1 MIYLTTNERKIQ
13 LLFMLS
19 ETNSQDGSVEGQEVT
34 ASVFTH
40 VHLMLVLYRGTT
52 LALSIWWDREG
63 KIRLKNC

>member
-34 ASVFTH
+34 AYVFTH
-40 VHLMLVLYRGTT
+40 VHLMLALYRVTA

-63 KIRLKNC
+63 KIRLENC